1 MPGSSEFD
9 FPISPCVSR
18 RSFIAAGMMLPLTTM
33 AQGPAGAIFDSEGE
47 SVGSGIGAD
56 RPDDGQYPEYSGA
69 LVGMWCSSD
78 EAKRSG
84 GTPARR
90 TWVIDIPMGWLE
102 TTVTLAY
109 ESKDK
114 AQAPAT
120 NSIAV
125 LLDGKS
131 AGRLQ
136 PLVARGED
144 APAAGW
150 LGLKYVPKGSHELSL
165 AFDADPGSKL
175 TGIWVTNGPL
185 SYWPGDPMVLDADQ
199 NFWPGKLRIVPRP
212 IYAGMPL
219 EFGRQGLASHINEQG
234 LMGIADARVTAV
246 PRSLRLRYSDS
257 ELNLLLKS
265 DDGLRRVKDLCPDFH
280 FKLLDGFLPSPVA
293 HFTFDGVRYA
303 VTFAAVPED
312 SEAADLV
319 HVAAWN
325 ESMEPRSNRVDVLL
339 DAATDVAVQG
349 STVTASKESLAYV
362 GGSAQARQAT
372 RPVGYNDP
380 RAQPLGIF
388 LAPYIDPSS
397 LDWDVSLYSA
407 RVSWGKQPVRYSLIC
422 PPGER
427 YVVYLGLIKLS
438 WPGSSSVRQVS
449 VLEVEGAQAVR
460 ADAQDFEKPA
470 QNAAPDS
477 VFNPDLSPTVFRFE
491 GYDENH
497 DGILEIRST
506 PPAEIDGAVASIASI
521 WVFPAG
527 TSVDTDLL
535 RRAKLPYEAL
545 RHINVGGTAV
555 SWYIDIFPNEDWSLK
570 YVDISSD
577 RTIPARGKD
586 EFWVVLPVN
595 HRGEVFPTGAARSWK
610 EGDEGT
616 PAYQARTQKR
626 LTAAQLAK
634 DSPAKALDSVRQYWS
649 RSLESKTRLLPPE
662 DSVMNLA
669 LTSNCYFRILRYP
682 LSGGTAVPMG
692 GDAMDYF
699 DFSERDSAYEIAGLD
714 ATGRHEQAE
723 SFLNIYLARKGELKT
738 ARWPL
743 GQDEQGMWMTRS
755 GEEDTEG
762 LVLWALGEH
771 YMLSRDKAWLARAW
785 PWIKRGLEYIRRTR
799 AAANA
804 AIPDKNDPRHGLWIT
819 GSGEMMANEP
829 SYWYWYNYFIETGL
843 RYGVAEAEAMGE
855 TDYAQ
860 VLREEHADFV
870 QSLRRSMRKRF
881 NRLDYRRGLL
891 PGRANGD
898 QLLDVALSA
907 GSVFPSH
914 SLEPNDP
921 MVTLSLGYTDAIA
934 WARSGAFPVIWFGSN
949 GRGIWPALTGDYAMM
964 HLRRG
969 EPEKV
974 LNCFYS
980 MVSTSGRINSWGE
993 VMSWDHGFSTGGQP
1007 YMWANGIFLILLR
1020 NMLLH
1025 EEGEWLS
1032 ASPAGPRE
1040 LWICPAT
1047 PRKWMHE
1054 PRGIVVEHAPTY
1066 FGPVSFSIRALEG
1079 DNAIA
1084 TIEFEGQEVLPERL
1098 VVYVRTL
1105 RDRPLRLVTVNGKDH
1120 ASFAGEQVIIGN
1132 PQRKLEIVCSS

>member
-1 MPGSSEFD
+1 
-9 FPISPCVSR
+9 
-18 RSFIAAGMMLPLTTM
+18 
-33 AQGPAGAIFDSEGE
+33 
-47 SVGSGIGAD
+47 
-56 RPDDGQYPEYSGA
+56 
-69 LVGMWCSSD
+69 
-78 EAKRSG
+78 
-84 GTPARR
+84 
-90 TWVIDIPMGWLE
+90 
-102 TTVTLAY
+102 
-109 ESKDK
+109 
-114 AQAPAT
+114 
-120 NSIAV
+120 
-125 LLDGKS
+125 
-131 AGRLQ
+131 
-136 PLVARGED
+136 
-144 APAAGW
+144 
-150 LGLKYVPKGSHELSL
+150 
-165 AFDADPGSKL
+165 
-175 TGIWVTNGPL
+175 
-185 SYWPGDPMVLDADQ
+185 MVLDADAS
-199 NFWPGKLRIVPRP
+199 FWPGKLRIVPRP
-212 IYAGMPL
+212 IYAAMPF

-234 LMGIADARVTAV
+234 LMGIADARMTAV
-246 PRSLRLRYSDS
+246 PRSLRLRYSDA

-280 FKLLDGFLPSPVA
+280 FKLLDGYLPSPVA
-293 HFTFDGVRYA
+293 HFTYDSVRYA

-312 SEAADLV
+312 GEAADLV

-325 ESMEPRSNRVDVLL
+325 ESSEPRPNRLHVLL

-349 STVTASKESLAYV
+349 AMVTASQESLAYF
-362 GGSAQARQAT
+362 GGGAQARQAT
-372 RPVGYNDP
+372 RPVGYSDP
-380 RAQPLGIF
+380 RAQPVGIF

-407 RVSWGKQPVRYSLIC
+407 RVSWGKQPVRYSLLC

-438 WPGSSSVRQVS
+438 SGSPSGQQVS
-449 VLEVEGAQAVR
+449 ILEVEGAKPIR
-460 ADAQDFEKPA
+460 ADARDFVKPV
-470 QNAAPDS
+470 QTAALDAA
-477 VFNPDLSPTVFRFE
+477 FNPDLSPTIFRFE
-491 GYDENH
+491 AFDENH
-497 DGILEIRST
+497 DGILDICST
-506 PPAEIDGAVASIASI
+506 PPAEIDNSVASIASI

-535 RRAKLPYEAL
+535 RRGKLPDNSL
-545 RHINVGGTAV
+545 RHINAGGTAV

-570 YVDISSD
+570 YVDISSEWP
-577 RTIPARGKD
+577 ISPRGRD
-586 EFWVVLPVN
+586 EFWVALPVN
-595 HRGEVFPTGAARSWK
+595 HRGEAFPGGGARSWK
-610 EGDEGT
+610 EADEGT
-616 PAYQARTQKR
+616 PAYEARLQKR
-626 LTAAQLAK
+626 QVAARQAQS
-634 DSPAKALDSVRQYWS
+634 SPGKALDSVRAYW
-649 RSLESKTRLLPPE
+649 RKSLESKTRLLPPE

-669 LTSNCYFRILRYP
+669 LTSNCYFQILRYP
-682 LSGGTAVPMG
+682 LIKGTAVPMG

-714 ATGRHEQAE
+714 ATGHHDLAE
-723 SFLNIYLARKGELKT
+723 SFLNIYLARKGELK
-738 ARWPL
+738 AVRWPL

-755 GEEDTEG
+755 HEEDTEG

-771 YMLSRDKAWLARAW
+771 YMLTRDKVWLRRAW
-785 PWIKRGLEYIRRTR
+785 PWVKRGLEYIRRTR

-804 AIPDKNDPRHGLWIT
+804 AIPDNNDPRHGLWIT

-843 RYGVAEAEAMGE
+843 RYGVVEAEAMGE

-860 VLREEHADFV
+860 VIREEHADFV

-898 QLLDVALSA
+898 QLLDVALSQ

-914 SLEPNDP
+914 ALEPNDP
-921 MVTLSLGYTDAIA
+921 MVTLSLGYSDTIA
-934 WARSGAFPVIWFGSN
+934 WARSGSFPVIWFGSN
-949 GRGIWPALTGDYAMM
+949 GRGLWPALTGDYAMM

-969 EPEKV
+969 ESEKV
-974 LNCFYS
+974 LDCFYS

-1007 YMWANGIFLILLR
+1007 YMWANGIFLVLLR

-1025 EEGEWLS
+1025 EEGEWLG
-1032 ASPAGPRE
+1032 ASPAGPKE

-1066 FGPVSFSIRALEG
+1066 FGPVSFSLRALEG
-1079 DNAIA
+1079 GHVTA
-1084 TIEFEGQEVLPERL
+1084 TIEFEKQEILPERL

-1105 RDRPLRLVTVNGKDH
+1105 HDSPMRAVAVNGKDH
-1120 ASFAGEQVIIGN
+1120 SSFSGEQVIIGN